1 MNKFFED
8 RLKQYILLLLL
19 AVLVFFIVKSLRVF
33 IPGILGAITLYIL
46 SRENYFQMLYV
57 RKWKPRIAALVY
69 VLYFLLLLGVPFFFA
84 YSLISPKIDL
94 LMANPQAT
102 VEQVKKVV
110 ASVEGKIGWKI
121 MTQSKLEGQLTSLV
135 GKIPRLLNETANVVS
150 NLAIMLFLLYYML
163 SNAKS
168 LEKKLFKLIPLR
180 PDNINLLARE
190 GKTIIKANAIGIPLI
205 SLIQGITAAIGY
217 AIFGVPEWYMWGFLT
232 AVFAFMPIV
241 GTMLV
246 WVPLVIYMYTIGST
260 FSATALLFYGLIVIG
275 NVDYLARLTIMKKLG
290 DVHPVLTVMG
300 IIAGFE
306 LFGFIGVIFG
316 PVLLNYMIVL
326 YTIYVSEFKGEEE
339 PATQINSNST

>member
-19 AVLVFFIVKSLRVF
+19 AVLIFFIVKSLRVF

-168 LEKKLFKLIPLR
+168 LEKRLFKLIPLR

>member
-1 MNKFFED
+1 MNKLFED

-19 AVLVFFIVKSLRVF
+19 AVLFFFVFKSLRVF
-33 IPGILGAITLYIL
+33 IPGILGAVTLYIL
-46 SRENYFQMLYV
+46 SRENYFQMLYA
-57 RKWKPRIAALVY
+57 RKWKPKTAALIY

-84 YSLISPKIDL
+84 YSIISPKIDL

-102 VEQVKKVV
+102 VEQLKKVV
-110 ASVEGKIGWKI
+110 TSVEGKIGWKI
-121 MTQSKLEGQLTSLV
+121 MTQSKMESQLTSLV
-135 GKIPRLLNETANVVS
+135 GKIPGLLNETANVVT
-150 NLAIMLFLLYYML
+150 NLAIMLFLLYHML
-163 SNAKS
+163 SNAKA

-205 SLIQGITAAIGY
+205 SLIQGVTAAIGY
-217 AIFGVPEWYMWGFLT
+217 AIFNVPEWYIWGFLT
-232 AVFAFMPIV
+232 AIFAFMPIV

-260 FSATALLFYGLIVIG
+260 VSATSLLLYSIIVTG

-290 DVHPVLTVMG
+290 DVHPVLTVLG
-300 IIAGFE
+300 IIVGFE
-306 LFGFIGVIFG
+306 LFGFIGLIFG

-326 YTIYVSEFKGEEE
+326 YRIYISEFKAEEE
-339 PATQINSNST
+339 PPAQINST

>member
-1 MNKFFED
+1 LNKLFED

-19 AVLVFFIVKSLRVF
+19 AVLVFFVFKSLRLF
-33 IPGILGAITLYIL
+33 IPGILGAVTLYIL

-57 RKWKPRIAALVY
+57 RKWKPKTAALIY

-84 YSLISPKIDL
+84 YSIISPKIDL

-102 VEQVKKVV
+102 VEQIKKVV
-110 ASVEGKIGWKI
+110 TSVEGKIGWKI

-135 GKIPRLLNETANVVS
+135 GKIPGLLNETANVVT
-150 NLAIMLFLLYYML
+150 NLAIMLFLLYHML
-163 SNAKS
+163 TNAKA

-217 AIFGVPEWYMWGFLT
+217 AIFQVPEWYIWGFLT
-232 AVFAFMPIV
+232 AIFAFMPIV

-260 FSATALLFYGLIVIG
+260 VSATSLLLYSLIVTG

-290 DVHPVLTVMG
+290 DVHPVLTVLG
-300 IIAGFE
+300 IIVGFE
-306 LFGFIGVIFG
+306 LFGFIGLIFG

-326 YTIYVSEFKGEEE
+326 YRIYISEFKAEEE
-339 PATQINSNST
+339 PPAQINST